1 MIHIAQSEYLLLL
14 LLIPLFF
21 VGFGWYLK
29 RQKERIARLGDPALV
44 ARLMPD
50 VSTAKGWLKVTFFS
64 LAFLFFVLGLSR
76 PQLGARLQE
85 RETSGVE
92 IMIALDVSN
101 SMLAQDYSPNR
112 LERAKL
118 AISRLVDKLAGD
130 RIGLVIFAGES
141 FVQLPITTD
150 YVSAKAFLNSIEPG
164 SIPIQGT
171 ATAEALMTAARSF
184 STQSEK
190 SRAIILI
197 SDGEDHEGNVLET
210 AESIAEEGI
219 RIYCIGVGSTKGEPI
234 PMGGDMLR
242 DKDGNIVVT
251 RLDEKTLR
259 EIATA
264 GNGEYVRAAAGE
276 FGLNPIIDNIRS
288 IEASKFK
295 SVVFEDFDEQYMYFF
310 GIALL
315 FFILEMLVGSRR
327 NRHQLFKEEESE

>member
-1 MIHIAQSEYLLLL
+1 MIHIAQSQYLLLL
-14 LLIPLFF
+14 LLIPFF
-21 VGFGWYLK
+21 FLGYWRYLK
-29 RQKERIARLGDPALV
+29 RQKERAARLGDPALV
-44 ARLMPD
+44 EALISGR
-50 VSTAKGWLKVTFFS
+50 SSGKGWLRVSLFS

-85 RETSGVE
+85 KESSGVE

-118 AISRLVDKLAGD
+118 ALSRLVDKLAGD
-130 RIGLVIFAGES
+130 RIGLVIFAGQS

-150 YVSAKAFLNSIEPG
+150 YVSAKAFLGTIEPG
-164 SIPIQGT
+164 AVPVQGT
-171 ATAEALMTAARSF
+171 STADALMTCARSF

-219 RIYCIGVGSTKGEPI
+219 RIYCIGVGSTQGEPI
-234 PMGGDMLR
+234 PMDGDMLR

-251 RLDEKTLR
+251 RLNETTLK
-259 EIATA
+259 EIASA
-264 GNGEYVRAAAGE
+264 GGGEYVRASAGE
-276 FGLNPIIDNIRS
+276 FGLNPIIEDIRS
-288 IEASKFK
+288 IESSKFR

-310 GIALL
+310 GIALAL
-315 FFILEMLVGSRR
+315 FVIEMLIGERKLKFR
-327 NRHQLFKEEESE
+327 ERQ